1 VRALR
6 FHGVG
11 DLRLEELPLPEP
23 REGWVRVRPL
33 ATGVCGT
40 DAHIV
45 RGEFPAPAP
54 VVLGHEIAGTVDAV
68 GAGVKHVRE
77 GDLVTIQ
84 PNTFCGLCR
93 CCRLGQEHLC
103 TAMRAFGVHMNG
115 GFAEAMVASASEVYR
130 LPAGTDPRAG
140 CLTEPL
146 ACSVHGMDRLAVR
159 SGSTVLVLGA
169 GLVGLMLTRLAGA
182 GLIAVSE
189 PDAERRADAPKFG
202 ADAVVDPGSGGWK
215 DSLPSEG
222 FEYVI
227 DAVGSAATFEAAVS
241 VAARGASILVFGA
254 APMDAMAGVRP
265 YEIFSRELTILG
277 SLVNPHT
284 HERAVSL
291 LPQMGLERLR
301 IQAFPLNRF
310 REAFDA
316 QAAGTAATKIE
327 ILPQE

>member
-1 VRALR
+1 MRALR

-23 REGWVRVRPL
+23 QAGWVRLRPL

-54 VVLGHEIAGTVDAV
+54 VVLGHEIAGRVDAV
-68 GAGVKHVRE
+68 GAGVEHVRE
-77 GDLVTIQ
+77 GDLVTVQ

-93 CCRLGQEHLC
+93 CCRLGQKHLC

-115 GFAEAMVASASEVYR
+115 GFAEAMVASAGEVYR
-130 LPAGTDPRAG
+130 LPAGTDPRLG

-146 ACSVHGMDRLAVR
+146 ACSIHGMDRLELR
-159 SGSTVLVLGA
+159 SGCTVLVLGA
-169 GLVGLMLTRLAGA
+169 GLVGLMLTRLAGLSGA
-182 GLIAVSE
+182 GRIVVSE
-189 PDAERRADAPKFG
+189 PDPDRRRDALAFG
-202 ADAVVDPGSGGWK
+202 ADTVVAPAQLQPD
-215 DSLPSEG
+215 EG

-227 DAVGSAATFEAAVS
+227 DAVGSAATFGTAVS
-241 VAARGASILVFGA
+241 MAARGGSILVFGA
-254 APMDAMAGVRP
+254 APMEAVASIRP
-265 YEIFSRELTILG
+265 YEVFARELTILG
-277 SLVNPHT
+277 SLINPDT

-291 LPQMGLERLR
+291 LPQMGFDKLR
-301 IQAFPLNRF
+301 IQAFPLDRF
-310 REAFDA
+310 GEAFEA
-316 QAAGTAATKIE
+316 QAAGAAATKVE